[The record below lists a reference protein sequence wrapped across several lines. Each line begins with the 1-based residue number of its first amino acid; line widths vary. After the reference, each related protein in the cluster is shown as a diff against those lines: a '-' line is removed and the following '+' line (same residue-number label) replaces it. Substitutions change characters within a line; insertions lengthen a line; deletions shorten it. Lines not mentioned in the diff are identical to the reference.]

1 MSATPFVG
9 DIMMCAF
16 DFAPK
21 NFMKCEGQLLR
32 VDQYAALYAVLKAT
46 YGGDGINTFALPD
59 LRGRVPMHSFPP
71 GSPQHVLGEAGG
83 AATVALTVD
92 ELPAHTHTVE
102 PRVPAGVSADTDN
115 PVNAYFAPTDAPA
128 YTDTPSGESGPLQ
141 AQLHAEPAGMGNPH
155 NNMQPYLTINFVIC
169 LYGDFPM
176 RP

>member
-1 MSATPFVG
+1 MSATPFFG

-21 NFMKCEGQLLR
+21 NFIKCEGQLLR
-32 VDQYAALYAVLKAT
+32 VDQYMPLFSLLKTT
-46 YGGDGINTFALPD
+46 YGGDGINLFALPD
-59 LRGRVPMHSFPP
+59 LRGRVPMHF
-71 GSPQHVLGEAGG
+71 SPQHVLGEAGG

-102 PRVPAGVSADTDN
+102 PRLPVGVSADTDN

-141 AQLHAEPAGMGNPH
+141 EQLYAEPAGAGNPH

-169 LYGDFPM
+169 LSGYFPS